1 MLTFAKLANELI
13 RATKLTN
20 EDLVN
25 ILLAC
30 VYKPLDL
37 KDKNGNPY
45 YAGKGECSYLLKGK
59 RDVKLEIQRGT
70 RKKEVIDHAEAYF
83 ERFLISKILPS
94 LLDDFLENMRMII
107 KYDSSISESK
117 RGKLLSIANKENLA
131 SFLANVCLYV
141 ISRSNMFQ
149 DEIICTNN
157 LPAQNK
163 YFSGRTDVLE
173 NIDSLFNK
181 EKEDTVTICQ
191 TISGLGGIGK
201 TQLSIQYAYN
211 YHYKYKT
218 CIWFVDAES
227 NSSIY
232 NSFSVFIQ
240 QFNLFLPKNYNTN
253 DLQRVI
259 KAWLSENRGWLLIFD
274 NLETVDMI
282 LPYLPDKIKGHIL
295 ITTRNARLDY
305 GTSYLLDVFDLDEA
319 LIFMKKRLSKT
330 NECKMEYYKYKDFS
344 EKSIALIKRLGYLPL
359 ALEQAAA
366 YIKEVRCSISDYL
379 ELLKQS
385 SVDAFSDKYASP
397 EYYTSIVTST
407 WNISFAALE
416 DSSQQLINLCAYMGA
431 DNIPVKFFAE
441 MRDLLPNP
449 LKNAL
454 SKQLT
459 LNRIVTGLRTYSL
472 VSGTVE
478 YINIHRLVQEVIRKH
493 HEIEEEN
500 NFGVNRWLQLD
511 FNMLE
516 SYLPSSCEE
525 TNGVSQFMPIAIH
538 AESIVRHYS
547 ILVKTESLKLKV
559 ANLYDKIGNCYDDC
573 GFFDNAFS
581 NYLSSLQIKE
591 LYLGKRHSETA
602 IEYDNIGLLYTRTGN
617 YSEAIKWHKKAIHIL
632 ESSLGEKNLDTA
644 TAYNN
649 LGLALVK
656 NGDYDQG
663 IYWYQKCIAIE
674 LKILGNEHIE
684 IAADYNNMGEA
695 YHQKHDEESALKYLM
710 YALKIKEKQ
719 IGCMNSNI
727 AITYNN
733 LGSVYWKLKQY
744 DNAIKYTQKS
754 LNIYERVYGE
764 KHPSFALEMANL
776 ASILADMG
784 DLEKARHYYM
794 KAIEVEISCLGL
806 SHPETA
812 KTIDGMGTTYLSD
825 GQIELAL
832 PYFLLAYKSFTGNL
846 NQKHSDVMLV
856 YNHLQIVHKK
866 MEVLQPFENW
876 LAVQLE
882 KSIPKLE
889 AEIWNNNGVSI
900 KSGQEE

>member
-13 RATKLTN
+13 YATKLTN

-30 VYKPLDL
+30 VYEPLDL

-70 RKKEVIDHAEAYF
+70 SKKEVIDHAEAYF
-83 ERFLISKILPS
+83 ESFLISKILPS
-94 LLDDFLENMRMII
+94 LLDDFLENMRTII
-107 KYDSSISESK
+107 TYDASISEPK
-117 RGKLLSIANKENLA
+117 KEKLLSIANKGSLA
-131 SFLANVCLYV
+131 NFLANVCLYV
-141 ISRSNMFQ
+141 ISRPNTFQ
-149 DEIICTNN
+149 DETMCTNN
-157 LPAQNK
+157 LPEQNK
-163 YFSGRTDVLE
+163 YFSGRVDVLE
-173 NIDSLFNK
+173 YIDSLFNK
-181 EKEDTVTICQ
+181 EKKDTISICQ

-227 NSSIY
+227 SSSIY
-232 NSFSVFIQ
+232 NSFSVFVQ
-240 QFNLFLPKNYNTN
+240 QFNLFLPKNYNTK
-253 DLQRVI
+253 DLQRAI
-259 KAWLSENRGWLLIFD
+259 KAWLSENRGWLVILD
-274 NLETVDMI
+274 NLENVDTI
-282 LPYLPDKIKGHIL
+282 LPYLPDKINGQIL
-295 ITTRNARLDY
+295 ITTRNTRLDY
-305 GTSYLLDVFDLDEA
+305 GTPFLLNVFDLNEA
-319 LIFMKKRLSKT
+319 LIFMKKRLSNT

-344 EKSIALIKRLGYLPL
+344 EKSTVLIKRLGYLPL

-379 ELLKQS
+379 ELLNQS

-416 DSSQQLINLCAYMGA
+416 DSSQQLLNLCAYMGA
-431 DNIPVKFFAE
+431 DNIPVNFFAE
-441 MRDLLPNP
+441 MRDLLPDP

-459 LNRIVTGLRTYSL
+459 LNWVVTGLRTYSL
-472 VSGTVE
+472 ASGTVE

-493 HEIEEEN
+493 LEIEEGN
-500 NFGVNRWLQLD
+500 NSGVNRWLQLD

-516 SYLPSSCEE
+516 SYLPTSCEE
-525 TNGVSQFMPIAIH
+525 AYGVSQFMPIAIH
-538 AESIVRHYS
+538 AESIADHYS
-547 ILVKTESLKLKV
+547 ILVKTKSLKLKI
-559 ANLYDKIGNCYDDC
+559 ANLYDKIGDCYDDC
-573 GFFDNAFS
+573 GIFDNAFR
-581 NYLSSLQIKE
+581 NYSSSLHIKE
-591 LYLGKRHSETA
+591 LYLGKKHSETA
-602 IEYDNIGLLYTRTGN
+602 IQYDNIGLLYTRTGD
-617 YSEAIKWHKKAIHIL
+617 YLEAVKWHKKAIHIL
-632 ESSLGEKNLDTA
+632 ESSLGKKSLDTA

-656 NGDYDQG
+656 NGDYDKG
-663 IYWYQKCIAIE
+663 ISWYQKCIDIE
-674 LKILGNEHIE
+674 LKILGDDHIE
-684 IAADYNNMGEA
+684 LAADYNNMGEA
-695 YHQKHDEESALKYLM
+695 YHQKHDEESALKYLKL
-710 YALKIKEKQ
+710 ALEIKEKQ

-733 LGSVYWKLKQY
+733 LGSVYWRLKQY

-754 LNIYERVYGE
+754 LNIYKRIYGE
-764 KHPSFALEMANL
+764 KHPNFALEMANL

-784 DLEKARHYYM
+784 DLEKARHDYM
-794 KAIEVEISCLGL
+794 IAIEVGISSLGL

-825 GQIELAL
+825 GQIKFAL
-832 PYFLLAYKSFTGNL
+832 PYFLLAYKLLTGSL

-856 YNHLQIVHKK
+856 YNHLQIVHQK
-866 MEVLQPFENW
+866 MEIIQPFENW
-876 LAVQLE
+876 LSIQLE
-882 KSIPKLE
+882 NSIQELE
-889 AEIWNNNGVSI
+889 TEIQNNNFCTNFI
-900 KSGQEE
+900 KE

>member
-13 RATKLTN
+13 YTTKLTN

-30 VYKPLDL
+30 VYEPLDL

-70 RKKEVIDHAEAYF
+70 SKKEVIDHAEAYF
-83 ERFLISKILPS
+83 ESFLISKILPS
-94 LLDDFLENMRMII
+94 LLDDFLENMRTII
-107 KYDSSISESK
+107 TYDASISEPK
-117 RGKLLSIANKENLA
+117 KEKLLSIANKGSLA
-131 SFLANVCLYV
+131 NCLANVCLYV
-141 ISRSNMFQ
+141 ISRPNTFQ
-149 DEIICTNN
+149 DETMCTNN
-157 LPAQNK
+157 LPEQNK
-163 YFSGRTDVLE
+163 YFSGRVDVLE
-173 NIDSLFNK
+173 YIDSLFNK
-181 EKEDTVTICQ
+181 EKKDTISICQ

-227 NSSIY
+227 SSSIY
-232 NSFSVFIQ
+232 NSFSVFVQ
-240 QFNLFLPKNYNTN
+240 QFNLFLPKNYNTK
-253 DLQRVI
+253 DLQRAI
-259 KAWLSENRGWLLIFD
+259 KAWLSENRGWL
-274 NLETVDMI
+274 VI
-282 LPYLPDKIKGHIL
+282 L
-295 ITTRNARLDY
+295 
-305 GTSYLLDVFDLDEA
+305 FDLNEA
-319 LIFMKKRLSKT
+319 LIFMKKRLSNT

-344 EKSIALIKRLGYLPL
+344 EKSTVLIKRLGYLPL

-379 ELLKQS
+379 ELLNQS

-416 DSSQQLINLCAYMGA
+416 DSSQQLLNLCAYMGA
-431 DNIPVKFFAE
+431 DNIPVNFFAE
-441 MRDLLPNP
+441 MRDLLPDP

-459 LNRIVTGLRTYSL
+459 LNRVVTGLRTYSL
-472 VSGTVE
+472 ASGTVE

-493 HEIEEEN
+493 LEIEEGN
-500 NFGVNRWLQLD
+500 NSGVNRWLQLD

-516 SYLPSSCEE
+516 SYLPTSCEE
-525 TNGVSQFMPIAIH
+525 AYGISQFMPIAIH
-538 AESIVRHYS
+538 AESIADHYS
-547 ILVKTESLKLKV
+547 ILVKTKSLKLKI
-559 ANLYDKIGNCYDDC
+559 ANLYDKIGDCYDDC
-573 GFFDNAFS
+573 GIFDNAFR
-581 NYLSSLQIKE
+581 NYSSSLHIKE
-591 LYLGKRHSETA
+591 LYLGKKHSETA
-602 IEYDNIGLLYTRTGN
+602 IQYDNIGLLYTRTGD
-617 YSEAIKWHKKAIHIL
+617 YLEAVKWHKKAIHIL
-632 ESSLGEKNLDTA
+632 ESSLGKKSLDTA

-656 NGDYDQG
+656 NGDYDKG
-663 IYWYQKCIAIE
+663 ISWYQKCINIE
-674 LKILGNEHIE
+674 LKILGDDHIE

-695 YHQKHDEESALKYLM
+695 YHQKHDEESALKYLKL
-710 YALKIKEKQ
+710 ALEIKEKQ

-733 LGSVYWKLKQY
+733 LGSVYWRLKQY

-754 LNIYERVYGE
+754 LNIYKRIYGE
-764 KHPSFALEMANL
+764 KHPNFALEMANL

-784 DLEKARHYYM
+784 DLAKARHDYM
-794 KAIEVEISCLGL
+794 KAIEVGISSLGL

-825 GQIELAL
+825 GQIKFAL
-832 PYFLLAYKSFTGNL
+832 PYFLLAYKLLTGSL

-856 YNHLQIVHKK
+856 YNHLQIVHQK
-866 MEVLQPFENW
+866 MEIIQPFENW
-876 LAVQLE
+876 LSIQLE
-882 KSIPKLE
+882 NSIQELE
-889 AEIWNNNGVSI
+889 TEIQNNNFCTNFI
-900 KSGQEE
+900 EE

>member
-13 RATKLTN
+13 YATKLTN

-30 VYKPLDL
+30 VYEPLDL

-70 RKKEVIDHAEAYF
+70 SKKEVIDHAEAYF
-83 ERFLISKILPS
+83 ESFLISKILPS
-94 LLDDFLENMRMII
+94 LLDDFLENMRTII
-107 KYDSSISESK
+107 TYDASISEPK
-117 RGKLLSIANKENLA
+117 KEKLLSIANKGSLA
-131 SFLANVCLYV
+131 NFLANVCLYV
-141 ISRSNMFQ
+141 ISRPNTFQ
-149 DEIICTNN
+149 DETMCTNN
-157 LPAQNK
+157 LPEQNK
-163 YFSGRTDVLE
+163 YFSGRVDVLE
-173 NIDSLFNK
+173 YIDSLFNK
-181 EKEDTVTICQ
+181 EKKDTISICQ

-227 NSSIY
+227 SSSIY
-232 NSFSVFIQ
+232 NSFSVFVQ
-240 QFNLFLPKNYNTN
+240 QFNLFLPKNYNTK
-253 DLQRVI
+253 DLQRAI
-259 KAWLSENRGWLLIFD
+259 KAWLSENRGWLVILD
-274 NLETVDMI
+274 NLENVDTI
-282 LPYLPDKIKGHIL
+282 LPYLPDKINGQIL
-295 ITTRNARLDY
+295 ITTRNTRLDY
-305 GTSYLLDVFDLDEA
+305 GTPFLLNVFDLNEA
-319 LIFMKKRLSKT
+319 LIFMKKRLSNT

-344 EKSIALIKRLGYLPL
+344 EKSTVLIKRLGYLPL

-379 ELLKQS
+379 ELLNQS

-416 DSSQQLINLCAYMGA
+416 DSSQQLLNLCAYMGA
-431 DNIPVKFFAE
+431 DNIPVNFFAE
-441 MRDLLPNP
+441 MRDLLPDP

-459 LNRIVTGLRTYSL
+459 LNRVVTGLRTYSL
-472 VSGTVE
+472 ASGTVE

-493 HEIEEEN
+493 LEIEEGN
-500 NFGVNRWLQLD
+500 NSGVNRWLQLD
-511 FNMLE
+511 MLE
-516 SYLPSSCEE
+516 SYLPTSCEE
-525 TNGVSQFMPIAIH
+525 AYGVSQFMPIAIH
-538 AESIVRHYS
+538 AESIADHYS
-547 ILVKTESLKLKV
+547 ILVKTKSLKLKI
-559 ANLYDKIGNCYDDC
+559 ANLYDKIGDCYDDC
-573 GFFDNAFS
+573 GIFDNAFR
-581 NYLSSLQIKE
+581 NYSSSLHIKE
-591 LYLGKRHSETA
+591 LYLGKKHSETA
-602 IEYDNIGLLYTRTGN
+602 IQYDNIGLLYTRTGD
-617 YSEAIKWHKKAIHIL
+617 YLEAVKWHKKAIHIL
-632 ESSLGEKNLDTA
+632 ESSLGKKSLDTA

-656 NGDYDQG
+656 NGDYDKG
-663 IYWYQKCIAIE
+663 ISWYQKCIDIE
-674 LKILGNEHIE
+674 LKILGDDHIE
-684 IAADYNNMGEA
+684 LAADYNNMGEA
-695 YHQKHDEESALKYLM
+695 YHQKHDEESALKYLKL
-710 YALKIKEKQ
+710 ALEIKEKQ

-733 LGSVYWKLKQY
+733 LGSVYWRLKQY

-754 LNIYERVYGE
+754 LNIYKRIYGE
-764 KHPSFALEMANL
+764 KHPNFALEMANL

-784 DLEKARHYYM
+784 DLEKARHDYM
-794 KAIEVEISCLGL
+794 IAIEVGISSLGL

-825 GQIELAL
+825 GQIKFAL
-832 PYFLLAYKSFTGNL
+832 PYFLLAYKLLTGSL

-856 YNHLQIVHKK
+856 YNHLQIVHQK
-866 MEVLQPFENW
+866 MEIIQPFENW
-876 LAVQLE
+876 LSIQLE
-882 KSIPKLE
+882 NSIQELE
-889 AEIWNNNGVSI
+889 TEIQNNNFCTNFI
-900 KSGQEE
+900 KE

>member
-13 RATKLTN
+13 YATKLTN

-30 VYKPLDL
+30 VYEPLDL

-70 RKKEVIDHAEAYF
+70 SKKEVIDHAEAYF
-83 ERFLISKILPS
+83 ESFLISKILPS
-94 LLDDFLENMRMII
+94 LLDDFLENMRTII
-107 KYDSSISESK
+107 TYDASISEPK
-117 RGKLLSIANKENLA
+117 KEKLLSIANKGSLA
-131 SFLANVCLYV
+131 NFLANVCLYV
-141 ISRSNMFQ
+141 ISRPNTFQ
-149 DEIICTNN
+149 DETMCTNN
-157 LPAQNK
+157 LPEQNK
-163 YFSGRTDVLE
+163 YFSGRVDVLE
-173 NIDSLFNK
+173 YIDSLFNK
-181 EKEDTVTICQ
+181 EKKDTISICQ

-227 NSSIY
+227 SSSIY
-232 NSFSVFIQ
+232 NSFSVFVQ
-240 QFNLFLPKNYNTN
+240 QFNLFLPKNYNTK
-253 DLQRVI
+253 DLQRAI
-259 KAWLSENRGWLLIFD
+259 KAWLSENRGWLVILD
-274 NLETVDMI
+274 NLENVDTI
-282 LPYLPDKIKGHIL
+282 LPYLPDKINGQIL
-295 ITTRNARLDY
+295 ITTRNTRLDY
-305 GTSYLLDVFDLDEA
+305 GTPFLLNVFDLNEA
-319 LIFMKKRLSKT
+319 LIFMKKRLSNT

-344 EKSIALIKRLGYLPL
+344 EKSTVLIKRLGYLPH

-379 ELLKQS
+379 ELLNQS

-416 DSSQQLINLCAYMGA
+416 DSSQQLLNLCAYMGA
-431 DNIPVKFFAE
+431 DNIPVNFFAE
-441 MRDLLPNP
+441 MRDLLPDP

-459 LNRIVTGLRTYSL
+459 LNRVVTGLRTYSL
-472 VSGTVE
+472 ASGTVE

-493 HEIEEEN
+493 LEIEEGN
-500 NFGVNRWLQLD
+500 NSGVNRWLQLD

-516 SYLPSSCEE
+516 SYLPTSCEE
-525 TNGVSQFMPIAIH
+525 AYGVSQFMPIAIH
-538 AESIVRHYS
+538 AESIADHYS
-547 ILVKTESLKLKV
+547 ILVKTKSLKLKI
-559 ANLYDKIGNCYDDC
+559 ANLYDKIGDCYDDC
-573 GFFDNAFS
+573 GIFDNAFR
-581 NYLSSLQIKE
+581 NYSSSLHIKE
-591 LYLGKRHSETA
+591 LYLGKKHSETA
-602 IEYDNIGLLYTRTGN
+602 IQYDNIGLLYTRTGD
-617 YSEAIKWHKKAIHIL
+617 YLEAVKWHKKAIHIL
-632 ESSLGEKNLDTA
+632 ESSLGKKSLDTA

-656 NGDYDQG
+656 NGDYDKG
-663 IYWYQKCIAIE
+663 ISWYQKCIDIE
-674 LKILGNEHIE
+674 LKILGDDHIE
-684 IAADYNNMGEA
+684 LAADYNNMGEA
-695 YHQKHDEESALKYLM
+695 YHQKHDEESALKYLKL
-710 YALKIKEKQ
+710 ALEIKEKQ

-733 LGSVYWKLKQY
+733 LGSVYWRLKQY

-754 LNIYERVYGE
+754 LNIYKRIYGE
-764 KHPSFALEMANL
+764 KHPNFALEMANL

-784 DLEKARHYYM
+784 DLEKARHDYM
-794 KAIEVEISCLGL
+794 IAIEVGISSLGL

-825 GQIELAL
+825 GQIKFAL
-832 PYFLLAYKSFTGNL
+832 PYFLLAYKLLTGSL

-856 YNHLQIVHKK
+856 YNHLQIVHQK
-866 MEVLQPFENW
+866 MEIIQPFENW
-876 LAVQLE
+876 LSIQLE
-882 KSIPKLE
+882 NSIQELE
-889 AEIWNNNGVSI
+889 TEIQNNNFCTNFI
-900 KSGQEE
+900 KE

>member
-13 RATKLTN
+13 YVTKLTN

-30 VYKPLDL
+30 VYEPLDL

-70 RKKEVIDHAEAYF
+70 SKKEVIDHAEAYF
-83 ERFLISKILPS
+83 ERFIVSKILPS
-94 LLDDFLENMRMII
+94 LLNDFLENMRMII
-107 KYDSSISESK
+107 TYDSSISESNK
-117 RGKLLSIANKENLA
+117 KELLSIANRESLA
-131 SFLANVCLYV
+131 NFLANVCLYA
-141 ISRSNMFQ
+141 ISRPNTFQ
-149 DEIICTNN
+149 DETMCTNN
-157 LPAQNK
+157 LPEQNK
-163 YFSGRTDVLE
+163 YFSGRIDVLKS
-173 NIDSLFNK
+173 IDSLFNK
-181 EKEDTVTICQ
+181 EKNDTVSICQ

-227 NSSIY
+227 SSSIY
-232 NSFSVFIQ
+232 NSFSVFVQ
-240 QFNLFLPKNYNTN
+240 QFNLFLPKNYNIR
-253 DLQRVI
+253 DLQRAI
-259 KAWLSENRGWLLIFD
+259 KAWLSENRSWLLILD
-274 NLETVDMI
+274 NLETVDTI
-282 LPYLPDKIKGHIL
+282 LSYLPDKINGQII
-295 ITTRNARLDY
+295 ITTRNTRFDY
-305 GTSYLLDVFDLDEA
+305 GTPFFLDVFDLDEA

-330 NECKMEYYKYKDFS
+330 NEGKMEYYKYKDFS
-344 EKSIALIKRLGYLPL
+344 EKSTVLIKRLGYLPL

-416 DSSQQLINLCAYMGA
+416 DSSQQLLNLCAYMGA
-431 DNIPVKFFAE
+431 DNIPVNFFVE
-441 MRDLLPNP
+441 MRNLLPDP

-459 LNRIVTGLRTYSL
+459 LNRVVTGLRTYSL
-472 VSGTVE
+472 ASGTVE
-478 YINIHRLVQEVIRKH
+478 YINIHRLVQEVVRKH
-493 HEIEEEN
+493 HEIEGGN
-500 NFGVNRWLQLD
+500 NSGVNKWLQLD

-516 SYLPSSCEE
+516 SYLPISCEE
-525 TNGVSQFMPIAIH
+525 ADSVSQFMPIAIH
-538 AESIVRHYS
+538 AESIAEHYS
-547 ILVKTESLKLKV
+547 RLAKTENLKLKM
-559 ANLYDKIGNCYDDC
+559 ANLYDKIGDCYDDC
-573 GFFDNAFS
+573 GIFDNAFS
-581 NYLSSLQIKE
+581 NYLNSLQIKE

-602 IEYDNIGLLYTRTGN
+602 IQYDNIGLLHTRTGS
-617 YSEAIKWHKKAIHIL
+617 YSEAIKWHKKAISIL
-632 ESSLGEKNLDTA
+632 ETSLGKKSLDTA
-644 TAYNN
+644 IAYNN
-649 LGLALVK
+649 LGLALVR

-663 IYWYQKCIAIE
+663 ISWYQKCINIE
-674 LKILGNEHIE
+674 LKILGDDHIE
-684 IAADYNNMGEA
+684 IAADYNNIGEA

-710 YALKIKEKQ
+710 LALKIKEKQ

-754 LNIYERVYGE
+754 LNIYKRIYGE
-764 KHPSFALEMANL
+764 KNQNFALEMANL

-784 DLEKARHYYM
+784 KLEKARHYYM
-794 KAIEVEISCLGL
+794 KAIEVEISRLGL
-806 SHPETA
+806 SHPQTA

-825 GQIELAL
+825 GQIKFAL
-832 PYFLLAYKSFTGNL
+832 PYFLLAYKLFTGNL

-856 YNHLQIVHKK
+856 YNHLQIVHQK
-866 MEVLQPFENW
+866 MEILQPFENW
-876 LAVQLE
+876 LSIQL
-882 KSIPKLE
+882 KNSIQELE
-889 AEIWNNNGVSI
+889 AEIQNINFYDN
-900 KSGQEE
+900 KGQCH

>member
-13 RATKLTN
+13 YATKLTN

-30 VYKPLDL
+30 VYEPLDL

-59 RDVKLEIQRGT
+59 RDVKLEIHRGT
-70 RKKEVIDHAEAYF
+70 SKKEVIDHAEAYF
-83 ERFLISKILPS
+83 ESFLISKILPS
-94 LLDDFLENMRMII
+94 LLDDFLENMRTII
-107 KYDSSISESK
+107 TYDASISEPK
-117 RGKLLSIANKENLA
+117 KEKLLSIANKGSLA
-131 SFLANVCLYV
+131 NFLANVCLYV
-141 ISRSNMFQ
+141 ISRPNTFQ
-149 DEIICTNN
+149 DETMCTNN
-157 LPAQNK
+157 LPEQNK
-163 YFSGRTDVLE
+163 YFSGRVDVLE
-173 NIDSLFNK
+173 YIDSLFNK
-181 EKEDTVTICQ
+181 EKKDTISICQ

-227 NSSIY
+227 SSSIY
-232 NSFSVFIQ
+232 NSFSVFVQ
-240 QFNLFLPKNYNTN
+240 QFNLFLPKNYNTK
-253 DLQRVI
+253 DLQRAI
-259 KAWLSENRGWLLIFD
+259 KAWLSENRGWLVILD
-274 NLETVDMI
+274 NLENVDTI
-282 LPYLPDKIKGHIL
+282 LPYLPDKINGQIL
-295 ITTRNARLDY
+295 ITTRNTRLDY
-305 GTSYLLDVFDLDEA
+305 GTPFLLNVFDLNEA
-319 LIFMKKRLSKT
+319 LIFMKKRLSNT

-344 EKSIALIKRLGYLPL
+344 EKSTVLIKRLGYLPL

-379 ELLKQS
+379 ELLNQS

-416 DSSQQLINLCAYMGA
+416 DSSQQLLNLCAYMGA
-431 DNIPVKFFAE
+431 DNIPVNFFAE
-441 MRDLLPNP
+441 MRDLLPDP

-459 LNRIVTGLRTYSL
+459 LNRVVTGLRTYSL
-472 VSGTVE
+472 ASGTVE

-493 HEIEEEN
+493 LEIEEGN
-500 NFGVNRWLQLD
+500 NSGVNRWLQLD

-516 SYLPSSCEE
+516 SYLPTSCEE
-525 TNGVSQFMPIAIH
+525 AYGVSQFMPIAIH
-538 AESIVRHYS
+538 AESIADHYS
-547 ILVKTESLKLKV
+547 ILVKTKSLKLKI
-559 ANLYDKIGNCYDDC
+559 ANLYDKIGDCYDDC
-573 GFFDNAFS
+573 GIFDNAFR
-581 NYLSSLQIKE
+581 NYSSSLHIKE
-591 LYLGKRHSETA
+591 LYLGKKHSETA
-602 IEYDNIGLLYTRTGN
+602 IQYDNIGLLYTRTGD
-617 YSEAIKWHKKAIHIL
+617 YLEAVKWHKKAIHIL
-632 ESSLGEKNLDTA
+632 ESSLGKKSLDTA

-656 NGDYDQG
+656 NGDYDKG
-663 IYWYQKCIAIE
+663 ISWYQKCIDIE
-674 LKILGNEHIE
+674 LKILGDDHIE
-684 IAADYNNMGEA
+684 LAADYNNMGEA
-695 YHQKHDEESALKYLM
+695 YHQKHDEESALKYLKL
-710 YALKIKEKQ
+710 ALEIKEKQ

-733 LGSVYWKLKQY
+733 LGSVYWRLKQY

-754 LNIYERVYGE
+754 LNIYKRIYGE
-764 KHPSFALEMANL
+764 KHPNFALEMANL

-784 DLEKARHYYM
+784 DLEKARHDYM
-794 KAIEVEISCLGL
+794 IAIEVGISSLGL

-825 GQIELAL
+825 GQIKFAL
-832 PYFLLAYKSFTGNL
+832 PYFLLAYKLLTGSL

-856 YNHLQIVHKK
+856 YNHLQIVHQK
-866 MEVLQPFENW
+866 MEIIQPFENW
-876 LAVQLE
+876 LSIQLE
-882 KSIPKLE
+882 NSIQELE
-889 AEIWNNNGVSI
+889 TEIQNNNFCTNFI
-900 KSGQEE
+900 KE

>member
-13 RATKLTN
+13 YATKLTN

-30 VYKPLDL
+30 VYEPLDL

-70 RKKEVIDHAEAYF
+70 SKKEVIDHAEAYF
-83 ERFLISKILPS
+83 ESFLISKILPS
-94 LLDDFLENMRMII
+94 LLDDFLENMRTII
-107 KYDSSISESK
+107 TYDASISEPK
-117 RGKLLSIANKENLA
+117 KEKLLSIANKGSLA
-131 SFLANVCLYV
+131 NFLANVCLYV
-141 ISRSNMFQ
+141 ISRPNTFQ
-149 DEIICTNN
+149 DETMCTNN
-157 LPAQNK
+157 LPEQNK
-163 YFSGRTDVLE
+163 YFSGRVDVLE
-173 NIDSLFNK
+173 YIDSLFNK
-181 EKEDTVTICQ
+181 EKKDTISICQ

-227 NSSIY
+227 SSSIY
-232 NSFSVFIQ
+232 NSFSVFVQ
-240 QFNLFLPKNYNTN
+240 QFNLFLPKNYNTK
-253 DLQRVI
+253 DLQRAI
-259 KAWLSENRGWLLIFD
+259 KAWLSENRGWLVILD
-274 NLETVDMI
+274 NLENVDTI
-282 LPYLPDKIKGHIL
+282 LPYLPDKINGQIL
-295 ITTRNARLDY
+295 ITTRNTRLDY
-305 GTSYLLDVFDLDEA
+305 GTPFLLNVFDLNEA
-319 LIFMKKRLSKT
+319 LIFMKKRLSNT

-344 EKSIALIKRLGYLPL
+344 EKSTVLIKRLGYLPL

-379 ELLKQS
+379 ELLNQS

-407 WNISFAALE
+407 WNIE
-416 DSSQQLINLCAYMGA
+416 DSSQQLLNLCAYMGA
-431 DNIPVKFFAE
+431 DNIPVNFFAE
-441 MRDLLPNP
+441 MRDLLPDP

-459 LNRIVTGLRTYSL
+459 LNRVVTGLRTYSL
-472 VSGTVE
+472 ASGTVE

-493 HEIEEEN
+493 LEIEEGN
-500 NFGVNRWLQLD
+500 NSGVNRWLQLD

-516 SYLPSSCEE
+516 SYLPTSCEE
-525 TNGVSQFMPIAIH
+525 AYGVSQFMPIAIH
-538 AESIVRHYS
+538 AESIADHYS
-547 ILVKTESLKLKV
+547 ILVKTKSLKLKI
-559 ANLYDKIGNCYDDC
+559 ANLYDKIGDCYDDC
-573 GFFDNAFS
+573 GIFDNAFR
-581 NYLSSLQIKE
+581 NYSSSLHIKE
-591 LYLGKRHSETA
+591 LYLGKKHSETA
-602 IEYDNIGLLYTRTGN
+602 IQYDNIGLLYTRTGD
-617 YSEAIKWHKKAIHIL
+617 YLEAVKWHKKAIHIL
-632 ESSLGEKNLDTA
+632 ESSLGKKSLDTA

-656 NGDYDQG
+656 NGDYDKG
-663 IYWYQKCIAIE
+663 ISWYQKCIDIE
-674 LKILGNEHIE
+674 LKILGDDHIE
-684 IAADYNNMGEA
+684 LAADYNNMGEA
-695 YHQKHDEESALKYLM
+695 YHQKHDEESALKYLKL
-710 YALKIKEKQ
+710 ALEIKEKQ

-733 LGSVYWKLKQY
+733 LGSVYWRLKQY

-754 LNIYERVYGE
+754 LNIYKRIYGE
-764 KHPSFALEMANL
+764 KHPNFALEMANL

-784 DLEKARHYYM
+784 DLEKARHDYM
-794 KAIEVEISCLGL
+794 IAIEVGISSLGL

-825 GQIELAL
+825 GQIKFAL
-832 PYFLLAYKSFTGNL
+832 PYFLLAYKLLTGSL

-856 YNHLQIVHKK
+856 YNHLQIVHQK
-866 MEVLQPFENW
+866 MEIIQPFENW
-876 LAVQLE
+876 LSIQLE
-882 KSIPKLE
+882 NSIQELE
-889 AEIWNNNGVSI
+889 TEIQNNNFCTNFI
-900 KSGQEE
+900 KE

>member
-13 RATKLTN
+13 YATKLTN

-30 VYKPLDL
+30 VYEPLDL

-70 RKKEVIDHAEAYF
+70 SKKEVIDHAEAYF
-83 ERFLISKILPS
+83 ESFLISKILPS
-94 LLDDFLENMRMII
+94 LLDDFLENMRTII
-107 KYDSSISESK
+107 TYDASISEPK
-117 RGKLLSIANKENLA
+117 KKKLLSIANKGSLTN
-131 SFLANVCLYV
+131 FLANVCLYV
-141 ISRSNMFQ
+141 ISRPNTFQ
-149 DEIICTNN
+149 DETMCTNN
-157 LPAQNK
+157 LPEQNK
-163 YFSGRTDVLE
+163 YFSGRVDVLE
-173 NIDSLFNK
+173 YIDSLFNK
-181 EKEDTVTICQ
+181 EKKDTISICQ

-227 NSSIY
+227 SSSIY
-232 NSFSVFIQ
+232 NSFSVFVQ
-240 QFNLFLPKNYNTN
+240 QFNLFLPKNYNTK
-253 DLQRVI
+253 DLQRAI
-259 KAWLSENRGWLLIFD
+259 KAWLSENRGWLVILD
-274 NLETVDMI
+274 NLENVDTI
-282 LPYLPDKIKGHIL
+282 LPYLPDKINGQIL
-295 ITTRNARLDY
+295 ITTRNTRLDY
-305 GTSYLLDVFDLDEA
+305 GTPFLLNVFDLNEA
-319 LIFMKKRLSKT
+319 LIFMKKRLSNT

-344 EKSIALIKRLGYLPL
+344 EKSTVLIKRLGYLPL

-379 ELLKQS
+379 ELLNQS

-416 DSSQQLINLCAYMGA
+416 DSSQQLLNLCAYMGA
-431 DNIPVKFFAE
+431 DNIPVNFFAE
-441 MRDLLPNP
+441 MRDLLPDP

-459 LNRIVTGLRTYSL
+459 LNRVVTGLRTYSL
-472 VSGTVE
+472 ASGTVE

-493 HEIEEEN
+493 LEIEEGN
-500 NFGVNRWLQLD
+500 NSGVNRWLQLD

-516 SYLPSSCEE
+516 SYLPTSCEE
-525 TNGVSQFMPIAIH
+525 AYGVSQFMPIAIH
-538 AESIVRHYS
+538 AESIADHYS
-547 ILVKTESLKLKV
+547 ILVKTKSLKLKI
-559 ANLYDKIGNCYDDC
+559 ANLYDKIGDCYDDC
-573 GFFDNAFS
+573 GIFDNAFR
-581 NYLSSLQIKE
+581 NYTSSLHIKE
-591 LYLGKRHSETA
+591 LYLGKKHSETA
-602 IEYDNIGLLYTRTGN
+602 IQYDNIGLLYTRTGD
-617 YSEAIKWHKKAIHIL
+617 YWEAVKWHKKAIHIL
-632 ESSLGEKNLDTA
+632 ESSLGKKSLDTA

-656 NGDYDQG
+656 NGDYDKG
-663 IYWYQKCIAIE
+663 ISWYQKCIDIE
-674 LKILGNEHIE
+674 LKILGDDHIE

-695 YHQKHDEESALKYLM
+695 YHQKHDEESALKYLKL
-710 YALKIKEKQ
+710 ALEIKEKQ

-733 LGSVYWKLKQY
+733 LGSVYWRLKQY

-754 LNIYERVYGE
+754 LNIYKRIYGE
-764 KHPSFALEMANL
+764 KHPNFALEMANL

-784 DLEKARHYYM
+784 DLEKARHDYM
-794 KAIEVEISCLGL
+794 IAIEVGISSLGL

-825 GQIELAL
+825 GQIKFAL
-832 PYFLLAYKSFTGNL
+832 PYFLLAYKLLTGSL

-856 YNHLQIVHKK
+856 YNHLQIVHQK
-866 MEVLQPFENW
+866 MEIIQPFENW
-876 LAVQLE
+876 LSIQLE
-882 KSIPKLE
+882 NSIQELE
-889 AEIWNNNGVSI
+889 TEIQNNNFCTNFI
-900 KSGQEE
+900 KE

>member
-13 RATKLTN
+13 YATKLTN

-30 VYKPLDL
+30 VYEPLDL

-70 RKKEVIDHAEAYF
+70 SKKEVIDHAEAYF
-83 ERFLISKILPS
+83 ESFLISKILPS
-94 LLDDFLENMRMII
+94 LLDDFLENMRTII
-107 KYDSSISESK
+107 TYDASISEPK
-117 RGKLLSIANKENLA
+117 KEKLLSIANKGSLA
-131 SFLANVCLYV
+131 NFLANVCLYV
-141 ISRSNMFQ
+141 ISRPNTFQ
-149 DEIICTNN
+149 DETMCTNN
-157 LPAQNK
+157 LPEQNK
-163 YFSGRTDVLE
+163 YFSGRVDVLE
-173 NIDSLFNK
+173 YIDSLFNK
-181 EKEDTVTICQ
+181 EKKDTISICQ

-227 NSSIY
+227 SSSY
-232 NSFSVFIQ
+232 NSFSVFVQ
-240 QFNLFLPKNYNTN
+240 QFNLFLPKNYNTK
-253 DLQRVI
+253 DLQRAI
-259 KAWLSENRGWLLIFD
+259 KAWLSENRGWLVILD
-274 NLETVDMI
+274 NLENVDTI
-282 LPYLPDKIKGHIL
+282 LPYLPDKINGQIL
-295 ITTRNARLDY
+295 ITTRNTRLDY
-305 GTSYLLDVFDLDEA
+305 GTPFLLNVFDLNEA
-319 LIFMKKRLSKT
+319 LIFMKKRLSNT

-344 EKSIALIKRLGYLPL
+344 EKSTVLIKRLGYLPL

-379 ELLKQS
+379 ELLNQS

-416 DSSQQLINLCAYMGA
+416 DSSQQLLNLCAYMGA
-431 DNIPVKFFAE
+431 DNIPVNFFAE
-441 MRDLLPNP
+441 MRDLLPDP

-459 LNRIVTGLRTYSL
+459 LNRVVTGLRTYSL
-472 VSGTVE
+472 ASGTVE

-493 HEIEEEN
+493 LEIEEGN
-500 NFGVNRWLQLD
+500 NSGVNRWLQLD

-516 SYLPSSCEE
+516 SYLPTSCEE
-525 TNGVSQFMPIAIH
+525 AYGVSQFMPIAIH
-538 AESIVRHYS
+538 AESIADHYS
-547 ILVKTESLKLKV
+547 ILVKTKSLKLKI
-559 ANLYDKIGNCYDDC
+559 ANLYDKIGDCYDDC
-573 GFFDNAFS
+573 GIFDNAFR
-581 NYLSSLQIKE
+581 NYSSSLHIKE
-591 LYLGKRHSETA
+591 LYLGKKHSETA
-602 IEYDNIGLLYTRTGN
+602 IQYDNIGLLYTRTGD
-617 YSEAIKWHKKAIHIL
+617 YLEAVKWHKKAIHIL
-632 ESSLGEKNLDTA
+632 ESSLGKKSLDTA

-656 NGDYDQG
+656 NGDYDKG
-663 IYWYQKCIAIE
+663 ISWYQKCIDIE
-674 LKILGNEHIE
+674 LKILGDDHIE
-684 IAADYNNMGEA
+684 LAADYNNMGEA
-695 YHQKHDEESALKYLM
+695 YHQKHDEESALKYLKL
-710 YALKIKEKQ
+710 ALEIKEKQ

-733 LGSVYWKLKQY
+733 LGSVYWRLKQY

-754 LNIYERVYGE
+754 LNIYKRIYGE
-764 KHPSFALEMANL
+764 KHPNFALEMANL

-784 DLEKARHYYM
+784 DLEKARHDYM
-794 KAIEVEISCLGL
+794 IAIEVGISSLGL

-825 GQIELAL
+825 GQIKFAL
-832 PYFLLAYKSFTGNL
+832 PYFLLAYKLLTGSL

-856 YNHLQIVHKK
+856 YNHLQIVHQK
-866 MEVLQPFENW
+866 MEIIQPFENW
-876 LAVQLE
+876 LSIQLE
-882 KSIPKLE
+882 NSIQELE
-889 AEIWNNNGVSI
+889 TEIQNNNFCTNFI
-900 KSGQEE
+900 KE

>member
-13 RATKLTN
+13 YATKLTN

-30 VYKPLDL
+30 VYEPLDL

-70 RKKEVIDHAEAYF
+70 SKKEVIDHAEAYF
-83 ERFLISKILPS
+83 ESFLISKILPS
-94 LLDDFLENMRMII
+94 LLDDFLENMRTII
-107 KYDSSISESK
+107 TYDASISEPK
-117 RGKLLSIANKENLA
+117 KEKLLSIANKGSLA
-131 SFLANVCLYV
+131 NFLANVCLYV
-141 ISRSNMFQ
+141 ISRPNTFQ
-149 DEIICTNN
+149 DETMCTNN
-157 LPAQNK
+157 LPEQNK
-163 YFSGRTDVLE
+163 YFSGRVDVLE
-173 NIDSLFNK
+173 YIDSLFNK
-181 EKEDTVTICQ
+181 EKKDTISICQ

-227 NSSIY
+227 SSSIY
-232 NSFSVFIQ
+232 NSFSVFVQ
-240 QFNLFLPKNYNTN
+240 QFNLFLPKNYNTK
-253 DLQRVI
+253 DLQRAI
-259 KAWLSENRGWLLIFD
+259 KAWLSENRGWLVILD
-274 NLETVDMI
+274 NL
-282 LPYLPDKIKGHIL
+282 DKINGQIL
-295 ITTRNARLDY
+295 ITTRNTRLDY
-305 GTSYLLDVFDLDEA
+305 GTPFLLNVFDLNEA
-319 LIFMKKRLSKT
+319 LIFMKKRLSNT

-344 EKSIALIKRLGYLPL
+344 EKSTVLIKRLGYLPL

-379 ELLKQS
+379 ELLNQS

-416 DSSQQLINLCAYMGA
+416 DSSQQLLNLCAYMGA
-431 DNIPVKFFAE
+431 DNIPVNFFAE
-441 MRDLLPNP
+441 MRDLLPDP

-459 LNRIVTGLRTYSL
+459 LNRVVTGLRTYSL
-472 VSGTVE
+472 ASGTVE

-493 HEIEEEN
+493 LEIEEGN
-500 NFGVNRWLQLD
+500 NSGVNRWLQLD

-516 SYLPSSCEE
+516 SYLPTSCEE
-525 TNGVSQFMPIAIH
+525 AYGVSQFMPIAIH
-538 AESIVRHYS
+538 AESIADHYS
-547 ILVKTESLKLKV
+547 ILVKTKSLKLKI
-559 ANLYDKIGNCYDDC
+559 ANLYDKIGDCYDDC
-573 GFFDNAFS
+573 GIFDNAFR
-581 NYLSSLQIKE
+581 NYSSSLHIKE
-591 LYLGKRHSETA
+591 LYLGKKHSETA
-602 IEYDNIGLLYTRTGN
+602 IQYDNIGLLYTRTGD
-617 YSEAIKWHKKAIHIL
+617 YLEAVKWHKKAIHIL
-632 ESSLGEKNLDTA
+632 ESSLGKKSLDTA

-656 NGDYDQG
+656 NGDYDKG
-663 IYWYQKCIAIE
+663 ISWYQKCIDIE
-674 LKILGNEHIE
+674 LKILGDDHIE
-684 IAADYNNMGEA
+684 LAADYNNMGEA
-695 YHQKHDEESALKYLM
+695 YHQKHDEESALKYLKL
-710 YALKIKEKQ
+710 ALEIKEKQ

-733 LGSVYWKLKQY
+733 LGSVYWRLKQY

-754 LNIYERVYGE
+754 LNIYKRIYGE
-764 KHPSFALEMANL
+764 KHPNFALEMANL

-784 DLEKARHYYM
+784 DLEKARHDYM
-794 KAIEVEISCLGL
+794 IAIEVGISSLGL

-825 GQIELAL
+825 GQIKFAL
-832 PYFLLAYKSFTGNL
+832 PYFLLAYKLLTGSL

-856 YNHLQIVHKK
+856 YNHLQIVHQK
-866 MEVLQPFENW
+866 MEIIQPFENW
-876 LAVQLE
+876 LSIQLE
-882 KSIPKLE
+882 NSIQELE
-889 AEIWNNNGVSI
+889 TEIQNNNFCTNFI
-900 KSGQEE
+900 KE